1 MIPYERL
8 EVRLTVESHDEATS
22 SIQRQPRGVHLV
34 GSVPL
39 RDAEDVFR
47 TANAI
52 LGRLLRRIP
61 DGETGERTHWIGWQ
75 ARFIGSNPQFEMMA
89 ANPSDYAPLPHFKLR
104 SPLPSGEITFERLGY
119 ADAAKASYAVFSQLK
134 QTGLIPASTRFQVS
148 LPTPLAPVFAF
159 IVPSDRAVVEPAYQA
174 AMFAELDQTMAAI
187 PHHELAIQW
196 DVAVEFGIVERA
208 TPTTFESA
216 KKMVV
221 ERLVQLGN
229 RVPEDVELGY
239 HLCYGDAGH
248 KHFVEPAD
256 ASKLVAVANGVS
268 AGVRRGINWIHMP
281 VPRNRTDDAY
291 FAPLRSLQQ
300 RPETELYLGLVHFT
314 DGVAGTLRRIAA
326 AQKAVAYFGVA
337 TECGMGR
344 RNAETIPELLRIH
357 REVAAPVEDH
367 WV

>member
-1 MIPYERL
+1 M
-8 EVRLTVESHDEATS
+8 TVGSHDEATS
-22 SIQRQPRGVHLV
+22 PPQGQPRGVHLV

-52 LGRLLRRIP
+52 LGRRLRRIP
-61 DGETGERTHWIGWQ
+61 DGETGERTQWIGWQ
-75 ARFIGSNPQFEMMA
+75 ARFIGSNPHFEMIA
-89 ANPSDYAPLPHFKLR
+89 TNPGGYAPLPHFKLR
-104 SPLPSGEITFERLGY
+104 SPLPSGEIAFERLGY

-134 QTGLIPASTRFQVS
+134 QVGLIPASTRFQVS

-159 IVPSDRAVVEPAYQA
+159 IVPGDQAVVEPAYQA
-174 AMFAELDQTMAAI
+174 AMYAELDQMAAI

-196 DVAVEFGIVERA
+196 DVAVEFGILERA
-208 TPTTFESA
+208 TPTTFEEA

-221 ERLVQLGN
+221 ERLVRLGN
-229 RVPEDVELGY
+229 RVPADVELGY

-268 AGVRRGINWIHMP
+268 AGVKRGINWIHMP

-291 FAPLRSLQQ
+291 FAPLQSLQL
-300 RPETELYLGLVHFT
+300 RPETELYLGLMHFT
-314 DGVAGTLRRIAA
+314 DGVQGTRRRIAA
-326 AQKAVAYFGVA
+326 AQKVVADFGVA

-344 RNAETIPELLRIH
+344 RKVETIPALLRIH
-357 REVAAPVEDH
+357 SEVAAPVEEH
-367 WV
+367 RL